1 MVPNNQLIMITP
13 SQGWVY
19 PIPQLEIWVVIINY
33 LINRVNR
40 VADVP
45 QGLAPLPTNVSKT
58 GPILWI
64 LSWLV
69 GSFPFYIF
77 SAYILHSVIE
87 KV

>member
-1 MVPNNQLIMITP
+1 MITP

-45 QGLAPLPTNVSKT
+45 QGFAPLPTNVSKA
-58 GPILWI
+58 GLILRI
-64 LSWLV
+64 LTWL
-69 GSFPFYIF
+69 GFSPFLFFRPTYTV
-77 SAYILHSVIE
+77 S
-87 KV
+87 